1 MAKDQT
7 DLQEKGEKGEP
18 GNRCVCNP
26 CLAPNAEAKS
36 LQVTDLGATQKTVTL
51 MEKGGDSL

>member
-7 DLQEKGEKGEP
+7 DLREKGEP

-26 CLAPNAEAKS
+26 CLTPNAEAKS